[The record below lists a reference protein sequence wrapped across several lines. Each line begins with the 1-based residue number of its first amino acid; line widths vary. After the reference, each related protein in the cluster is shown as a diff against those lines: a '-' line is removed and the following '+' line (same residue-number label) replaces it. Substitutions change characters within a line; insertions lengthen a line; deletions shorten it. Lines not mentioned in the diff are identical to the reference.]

1 MERQNP
7 GGEIKW
13 IKFYDLWRRKDGSF
27 RGFGGVPFPH
37 SKAVSSKEVGAV
49 TKVEKEAS

>member
-13 IKFYDLWRRKDGSF
+13 IEFYDLWRRKDGSF
-27 RGFGGVPFPH
+27 RGFGGSF
-37 SKAVSSKEVGAV
+37 SARYAVSSKEVGAV
-49 TKVEKEAS
+49 TKVAKEAS